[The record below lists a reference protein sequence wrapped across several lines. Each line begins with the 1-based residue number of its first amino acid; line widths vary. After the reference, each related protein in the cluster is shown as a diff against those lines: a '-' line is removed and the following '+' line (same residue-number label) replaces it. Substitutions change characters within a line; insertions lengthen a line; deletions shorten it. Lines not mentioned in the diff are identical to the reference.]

1 MSGDEHIVASPVIEP
16 TGPPIVKGEVVQVKL
31 MGGDLAIPVID
42 VLSIIDLSAH
52 LMIVSDKEAKLTA
65 SGPGPHR
72 NTMSDLPPI
81 VTYVDRSSGSWGW
94 VCPPVSRRYRWS
106 IAFR

>member
-1 MSGDEHIVASPVIEP
+1 MSGDEHVLTSPVIGP
-16 TGPPIVKGEVVQVKL
+16 SPPPIVKGEVVQVKL

-42 VLSIIDLSAH
+42 VLSIINPSAH
-52 LMIVSDKEAKLTA
+52 LTTVSDKEAKLTA

-81 VTYVDRSSGSWGW
+81 VTYVD
-94 VCPPVSRRYRWS
+94 
-106 IAFR
+106 